1 MPATRIEQLKIPPL
15 PRHRADTR
23 WWREWCF
30 ARVLLR
36 TFGLRLLLVALV
48 LAGGTVAFYT
58 LHAPVK
64 YDFWRSLYFTW
75 LLIFGQ
81 PPDTFPRDSAVLRV
95 IFFLA
100 PLVGLL
106 IVIETIVEFAL
117 TLRDRRRSERTWC
130 VVMAQSMSDHIVLV
144 GMGRLGYRTY
154 RLLRRLNQAVVVI
167 ERQADDQFLDV
178 VRTDGSPLLFAV
190 ARRDTVLAEAN
201 VASARSIICATN
213 DDLTN
218 LEVALDARR
227 INPKIRVVLRMF
239 DQTMADKVREGF
251 NIRTAMSQA
260 ALSAPAFAMAAMD
273 PSIANTFAVDDE
285 LLIMQRWSIRPE
297 SPLLG
302 RAVGD
307 LLNDYRFC
315 TVRRQ
320 RAGAGTAEL
329 FPSATTRFEAGDELV
344 VQGTFA
350 ALVELRRRGLALAQV
365 TLQTGAKGR
374 ESGM

>member
-1 MPATRIEQLKIPPL
+1 
-15 PRHRADTR
+15 
-23 WWREWCF
+23 
-30 ARVLLR
+30 
-36 TFGLRLLLVALV
+36 
-48 LAGGTVAFYT
+48 
-58 LHAPVK
+58 
-64 YDFWRSLYFTW
+64 
-75 LLIFGQ
+75 
-81 PPDTFPRDSAVLRV
+81 
-95 IFFLA
+95 
-100 PLVGLL
+100 
-106 IVIETIVEFAL
+106 
-117 TLRDRRRSERTWC
+117 
-130 VVMAQSMSDHIVLV
+130 MAQSMSDHIVLV

-178 VRTDGSPLLFAV
+178 VRADGAPLLIAD

-201 VASARSIICATN
+201 VANARSIICATN

-227 INPKIRVVLRMF
+227 MNPKIRVVLRMF

-285 LLIMQRWSIRPE
+285 LLIMQRWAIRRE

-302 RAVGD
+302 RTVAD
-307 LLNDYRFC
+307 LLNEYQFC

-320 RAGAGTAEL
+320 TPGGAVQL
-329 FPSATTRFEAGDELV
+329 FPPANTRFEAGDELV

-350 ALVELRRRGLALAQV
+350 ALVELRRRGVALAQV

-374 ESGM
+374 DAGA

>member
-1 MPATRIEQLKIPPL
+1 MLATRIEQLKLPPL
-15 PRHRADTR
+15 PRHRAHTR

-36 TFGLRLLLVALV
+36 SFGLRILLVLLV
-48 LAGGTVAFYT
+48 LAGGTLAFYM
-58 LHAPVK
+58 LHDPVK
-64 YDFWRSLYFTW
+64 GDFWRSLYFTW

-81 PPDTFPRDSAVLRV
+81 PPDSFPRDSILLRV
-95 IFFLA
+95 IFFFA

-117 TLRDRRRSERTWC
+117 TVRDRRRSERSWC
-130 VVMAQSMSDHIVLV
+130 VTMAQSMSDHIVLV

-178 VRTDGSPLLFAV
+178 VRADGSPLLIAD
-190 ARRDTVLAEAN
+190 ARRDTVLTDAN
-201 VASARSIICATN
+201 VANARSIICATN

-227 INPKIRVVLRMF
+227 MNPKIRVVLRMF

-260 ALSAPAFAMAAMD
+260 ALSAPTFAMAAMD
-273 PSIANTFAVDDE
+273 PSIANTFAIDDE
-285 LLIMQRWSIRPE
+285 LLIMQRWVIRRE
-297 SPLLG
+297 SPLHG
-302 RAVGD
+302 RTVAD
-307 LLNDYRFC
+307 LLNDYQFC
-315 TVRRQ
+315 TVRQQ
-320 RAGAGTAEL
+320 RSDGSVRL
-329 FPSATTRFEAGDELV
+329 FPAASAKFEAGDELV
-344 VQGTFA
+344 VQGAFA
-350 ALVELRRRGLALAQV
+350 ALVELRKRGVVLAQV
-365 TLQTGAKGR
+365 TVNSGAK
-374 ESGM
+374 